1 MIFMHPNFIR
11 GDKERCLA
19 MRSKV
24 KKPSAPAAAS
34 ITGTNSPSNKRQKYG
49 ETFPSINDPVGVIP
63 HELLWSRNLSAMY
76 GGGLGYGGSLGAA
89 NHPGF
94 LPAMNYGIG
103 SLMWQ
108 PNPYSSGVLMQ
119 PRQGYNMI
127 GPINNSSISIS
138 SSSGSILGQGPFAAA
153 AIATANANQDYN
165 DASNQQ
171 HSTTGDISNSSRP
184 PTNNNEE
191 VELASIIMSTNP
203 TMDARQ
209 ALHRAKNILSSSS
222 ISSTATDDKKK

>member
-1 MIFMHPNFIR
+1 
-11 GDKERCLA
+11 

-94 LPAMNYGIG
+94 LPAMNYGVG

-127 GPINNSSISIS
+127 GPINNSSIS
-138 SSSGSILGQGPFAAA
+138 SSSGSILGQRPFAAAA

-171 HSTTGDISNSSRP
+171 RSTTGDISNSSRP

>member
-34 ITGTNSPSNKRQKYG
+34 MTGTNPPSNKRQKYG
-49 ETFPSINDPVGVIP
+49 EHFPSINDPVGVMP

-76 GGGLGYGGSLGAA
+76 GGGLGYGSSLGAA
-89 NHPGF
+89 NNHPGF
-94 LPAMNYGIG
+94 LPAMNYGVG

-108 PNPYSSGVLMQ
+108 PNPYSSGFLMQ

-127 GPINNSSISIS
+127 GSINNSSS
-138 SSSGSILGQGPFAAA
+138 SSILGQGHFAAA

-171 HSTTGDISNSSRP
+171 HSTTGDISNRSRL

-222 ISSTATDDKKK
+222 TATYDKKR

>member
-1 MIFMHPNFIR
+1 MHPNFIR

-24 KKPSAPAAAS
+24 KKPSPPAPPAAAS
-34 ITGTNSPSNKRQKYG
+34 MTGTNPPSNKRQKYG
-49 ETFPSINDPVGVIP
+49 EHFPSINDPVGVMP

-76 GGGLGYGGSLGAA
+76 GGGLGYGSSLGAA
-89 NHPGF
+89 NYHPGF
-94 LPAMNYGIG
+94 LPAMNYGVG

-108 PNPYSSGVLMQ
+108 PNPYSSGFLMQ

-127 GPINNSSISIS
+127 GSINNSSSNIS
-138 SSSGSILGQGPFAAA
+138 GQGPFAAA
-153 AIATANANQDYN
+153 AIATANANQDCN
-165 DASNQQ
+165 DGSNQQ
-171 HSTTGDISNSSRP
+171 HSTTGDISNSSRL

-209 ALHRAKNILSSSS
+209 ALHRAKHIL
-222 ISSTATDDKKK
+222 SSTATDDKKK

>member
-34 ITGTNSPSNKRQKYG
+34 ITGTNSASNKRQKYG
-49 ETFPSINDPVGVIP
+49 EHFSSINDPVGVIP
-63 HELLWSRNLSAMY
+63 HELLWIRNLSAMY
-76 GGGLGYGGSLGAA
+76 GGGLGYGGSPYDYNSLGAA

-94 LPAMNYGIG
+94 LPAMDYGVG

-127 GPINNSSISIS
+127 GSINNSNS
-138 SSSGSILGQGPFAAA
+138 SILGQGPFAAA
-153 AIATANANQDYN
+153 AIATANANQDCN
-165 DASNQQ
+165 DASTQQ
-171 HSTTGDISNSSRP
+171 QSTTGDISNSCRLP
-184 PTNNNEE
+184 PNNNEE

-203 TMDARQ
+203 TLDARQ
-209 ALHRAKNILSSSS
+209 ALHMAKNILSS
-222 ISSTATDDKKK
+222 SSTATDDKKK